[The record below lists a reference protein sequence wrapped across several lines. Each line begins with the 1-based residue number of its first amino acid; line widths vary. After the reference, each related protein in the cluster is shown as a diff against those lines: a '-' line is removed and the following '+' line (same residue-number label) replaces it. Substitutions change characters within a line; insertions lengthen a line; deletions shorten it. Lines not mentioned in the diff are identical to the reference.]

1 MIAESKIRLFIA
13 DDHPIFLGGVKAI
26 LEKCPGIDLIGEAF
40 NGDVAWEMIMSKTP
54 DVALLD
60 IDMPGLDGLQISRRI
75 LRQKLPVRVVILTM
89 HKREELFR
97 EALDLGVL
105 GYLLKDDM
113 AADLLKCIQVVSKGD
128 HFIAPALSSYLVRAK
143 VPSSAPL
150 ASLSATQKDVLKLI
164 AKGLSSKEIA
174 TELGISHRT
183 VENHR
188 FRIGE
193 KLNLRGANSVL
204 RFALEHKEQL

>member
-1 MIAESKIRLFIA
+1 VVASRIRVLIA
-13 DDHPIFLGGVKAI
+13 DDHPIFLGGIKAI
-26 LEKCPGIDLIGEAF
+26 LEKHPELELVGEAY
-40 NGDVAWEMIMSKTP
+40 NGDSAWEMILAKNP
-54 DVALLD
+54 DVAVLD
-60 IDMPGLDGLQISRRI
+60 IDMPGLDGLQIARRT
-75 LRQKLPVRVVILTM
+75 LRQKVKMGLIMLTM

-113 AADLLKCIQVVSKGD
+113 AADVVKCIRMVSQGE
-128 HFIAPALSSYLVRAK
+128 HFIAPALSSYLVRSRGGGAG
-143 VPSSAPL
+143 AL
-150 ASLSATQKDVLKLI
+150 GNLSATQKDVLKLI

-204 RFALEHKEQL
+204 RFALEHREEL

>member
-1 MIAESKIRLFIA
+1 MTQGQRISVIIA
-13 DDHPIFLGGVKAI
+13 DDHPIFLGGIKAI
-26 LEKCPGIDLIGEAF
+26 LERHPEIELAGEAY
-40 NGDVAWEMIMSKTP
+40 NGDAAWELVLQKRP
-54 DVALLD
+54 DVAVLD
-60 IDMPGLDGLQISRRI
+60 IDMPGLDGLQIARRVM
-75 LRQKLPVRVVILTM
+75 RQKLNVGLVMLTM

-113 AADLLKCIQVVSKGD
+113 AADVVKCIRVVSTGD
-128 HFIAPALSSYLVRAK
+128 HFIAPALSSYLIRGKTAD
-143 VPSSAPL
+143 SGPL
-150 ASLSATQKDVLKLI
+150 TNLSATQRDVLKLI
-164 AKGLSSKEIA
+164 AKGMSSKEIA
-174 TELGISHRT
+174 SELGISHRT

>member
-1 MIAESKIRLFIA
+1 MNRKIKVVLA
-13 DDHPIFLGGVKAI
+13 DDHPIFLGGIKAI
-26 LEKCPGIDLIGEAF
+26 LEKHAEIELAGEAY
-40 NGDVAWEMIMSKTP
+40 NGDAAWEIILEKRP

-60 IDMPGLDGLQISRRI
+60 IDMPGLDGLQIARRVM
-75 LRQKLPVRVVILTM
+75 RQKLSVGLIMLTM

-113 AADLLKCIQVVSKGD
+113 AADVVKCIRVVSSGD
-128 HFIAPALSSYLVRAK
+128 HFIAPALSSYLIRSK
-143 VPSSAPL
+143 TGGTGML
-150 ASLSATQKDVLKLI
+150 GNLSATQRDVLKLI
-164 AKGLSSKEIA
+164 AKGYSSKEIA

-188 FRIGE
+188 FRISE
-193 KLNLRGANSVL
+193 KLSLRGANSVL
-204 RFALEHKEQL
+204 RFALEHKDQL

>member
-1 MIAESKIRLFIA
+1 MPVESKIRVVIA
-13 DDHPIFLGGVKAI
+13 DDHPIFLGGVKGLLTKEPTI
-26 LEKCPGIDLIGEAF
+26 HLVGEAF
-40 NGDVAWEMIMSKTP
+40 NGDAAWDLILAKEP

-60 IDMPGLDGLQISRRI
+60 LDMPGLDGLQIARRI
-75 LRQKLPVRVVILTM
+75 GRQKMPVRVVMLTM

-113 AADLLKCIQVVSKGD
+113 AADIIKCIHVVSKGD

-143 VPSSAPL
+143 SPDSAPL
-150 ASLSATQKDVLKLI
+150 AALSATQRDVLKLI
-164 AKGLSSKEIA
+164 AKGLSSKEIG

-204 RFALEHKEQL
+204 RFALEHKDHL